1 MAFARWC
8 YIIGVVFIAMD
19 YPMSPADKV
28 IAAFGGVRAT
38 ARALGINSSS
48 VSRWR
53 MPADR
58 RGLDGRVPSVHQAT
72 ILRLAK
78 AGDLDITAAD
88 LIHG

>member
-1 MAFARWC
+1 MT
-8 YIIGVVFIAMD
+8 
-19 YPMSPADKV
+19 PADKV

-53 MPADR
+53 MPASR
-58 RGLDGRVPSVHQAT
+58 RGLDGRVPSIHQAA

-78 AGDLDITAAD
+78 QSGLHITAED
-88 LIHG
+88 LIHV